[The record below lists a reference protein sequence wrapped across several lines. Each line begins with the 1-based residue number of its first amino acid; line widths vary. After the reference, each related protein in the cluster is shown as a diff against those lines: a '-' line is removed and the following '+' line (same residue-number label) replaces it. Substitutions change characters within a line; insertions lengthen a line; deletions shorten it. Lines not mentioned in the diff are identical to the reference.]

1 MKTTQKTTTTK
12 SATKVAN
19 PTKKELEKIAE
30 KVVNIETTKTKATKG
45 VKKNTTSFAK
55 QVAKESAKA
64 VRPLNTKRA
73 MASITPSNF
82 LQPLQAMLVGDITKH
97 DNPLAYSNRLMKT
110 TKTLASETKAQLQDI
125 LNIILNGM
133 TNEITGQT
141 SIDKIFIDKDVY
153 ERLVFLLPTCVDP
166 SINLKKLSFKI
177 VKEAIRSAYRVSMR
191 VVK

>member
-1 MKTTQKTTTTK
+1 MKTTQKT
-12 SATKVAN
+12 S
-19 PTKKELEKIAE
+19 KKELEKIAE

-45 VKKNTTSFAK
+45 VKRNTTSFAK
-55 QVAKESAKA
+55 QVQQESKKL

-82 LQPLQAMLVGDITKH
+82 LNPLQAMLVGDITKH
-97 DNPLAYSNRLMKT
+97 DNPLAYANRLMKT

-153 ERLVFLLPTCVDP
+153 DRLLFLLPTCIDP
-166 SINLKKLSFKI
+166 SINLKKISFKI